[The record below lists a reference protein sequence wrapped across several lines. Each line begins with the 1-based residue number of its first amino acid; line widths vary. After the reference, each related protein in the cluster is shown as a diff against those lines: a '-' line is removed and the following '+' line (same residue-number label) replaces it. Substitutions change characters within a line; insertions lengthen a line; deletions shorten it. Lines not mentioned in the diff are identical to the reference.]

1 MIRRPPRSTLFP
13 YPTLFRSR
21 GAPARVAAL
30 GGRFHQLRLE
40 RPLVAAR
47 GDRLVLRAVA
57 PPDTLGGGVVLDPH
71 ARKHGPTSA
80 ALARLEALDRGEEA
94 AAPARLVSPAA
105 APAAQPAPL
114 RAAAP

>member
-21 GAPARVAAL
+21 EAPARVAAL

-71 ARKHGPTSA
+71 ARKHGPRSEEHTSE
-80 ALARLEALDRGEEA
+80 LQSPCNLVCRLLLE
-94 AAPARLVSPAA
+94 
-105 APAAQPAPL
+105 QKKY
-114 RAAAP
+114 